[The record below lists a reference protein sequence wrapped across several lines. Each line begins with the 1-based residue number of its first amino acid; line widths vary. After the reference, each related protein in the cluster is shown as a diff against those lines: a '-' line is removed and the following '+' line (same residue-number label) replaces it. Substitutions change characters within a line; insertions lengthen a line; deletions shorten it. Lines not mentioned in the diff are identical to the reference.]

1 MIRLNKLLVL
11 SVCMSGAAA
20 LPAAADTGTI
30 TGKIDQ
36 PAAATAV
43 TLVNRADDKKYPAKI
58 DATTG
63 RFAVS
68 GLPVGATYDCIIDFG
83 KARLEGV
90 NFKVP
95 KHDFDTDEELPL
107 TKEDADKI
115 TKTIGLLNEFE
126 DKVEVMAVTGNV
138 QHAVVLVNKLRT
150 RPFINSKAGE
160 VVWRLEVWR
169 FEKPDETWIKVQDEL
184 FLVLY
189 RERIQK
195 ADFDK
200 KALTLDPSL
209 GGLKLTAKQKA
220 VDLGTIALPG
230 TEAGIRLRL
239 PKKDK

>member
-1 MIRLNKLLVL
+1 MTRMNKLLTL
-11 SVCMSGAAA
+11 SVWILGAVS
-20 LPAAADTGTI
+20 LPSAEETGTI
-30 TGKIDQ
+30 TGKIDK
-36 PAAATAV
+36 PAAVTAV
-43 TLVNRADDKKYPAKI
+43 TLVNRADDKKFPAKL
-58 DATTG
+58 DAATG
-63 RFAVS
+63 KFAVT

-107 TKEDADKI
+107 AKEDADKI

-126 DKVEVMAVTGNV
+126 DKVEVMSVTGNV

-150 RPFINSKAGE
+150 RAFIGSKDGE
-160 VVWRLEVWR
+160 VIWRLEVWR

-200 KALTLDPSL
+200 KALTLDPTL
-209 GGLKLTAKQKA
+209 GGLKLTEKQKA
-220 VDLGTIALPG
+220 IDLGTIALAG
-230 TEAGIRLRL
+230 TEAGIRLRM